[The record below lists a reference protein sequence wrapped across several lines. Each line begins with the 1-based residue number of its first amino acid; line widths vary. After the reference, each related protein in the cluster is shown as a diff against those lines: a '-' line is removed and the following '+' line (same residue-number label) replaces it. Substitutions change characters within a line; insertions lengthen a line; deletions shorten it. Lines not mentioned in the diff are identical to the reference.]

1 MNGDES
7 VRFAASAEGATR
19 RAERVNKAVTSTV
32 NAATQAFLDSAI
44 YETLSSRIDAVAAAL
59 FVALLVEHEVLSAYF
74 GSSARV
80 RLQALRL
87 TVAPLLVA
95 FALIIVAR
103 TNGLR

>member
-1 MNGDES
+1 MNGDEC
-7 VRFAASAEGATR
+7 VRFPARAEGATR
-19 RAERVNKAVTSTV
+19 RAERINTAVTSTV

-44 YETLSSRIDAVAAAL
+44 YETLSSRVDAVTAAL
-59 FVALLVEHEVLSAYF
+59 LVALLVELEVLTAYF
-74 GSSARV
+74 GPSSRV

-103 TNGLR
+103 TTGLR